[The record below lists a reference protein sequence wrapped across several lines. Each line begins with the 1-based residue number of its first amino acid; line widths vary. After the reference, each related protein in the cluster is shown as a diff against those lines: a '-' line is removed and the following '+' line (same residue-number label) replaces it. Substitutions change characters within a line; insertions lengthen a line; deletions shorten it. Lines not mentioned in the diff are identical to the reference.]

1 MTVQTT
7 TAGTTTATT
16 AAPAA
21 APAPSRL
28 ATLSR
33 RYVSILIPVA
43 AVTAA
48 ALIGLGLVA
57 ATGVSIRA
65 AVEAFIGGSV
75 GSPYAIAASINR
87 SVVFALVGIGFVLA
101 NRANLTNVGGEG
113 QIAVGGIAATAV
125 ALYGGVA
132 NLPLGLPILLPMLA
146 AVVAGAV
153 WGALA
158 GIFKV
163 KAGTNEV
170 ISTLLLSFIA
180 IWLVYWSVQSEA
192 LLRRPR
198 TTSATLPESLEI
210 PESTQLPLL
219 TGDYSFPLHIG
230 LPIALVLAV
239 VAAIVLERT
248 IFGTRLRAVG
258 LNPVAARRAGISYGR
273 NVIAA
278 LALAG
283 ALGGLAGSFMIQGE
297 QYLLKDGFSSG
308 YGFDGLVAGLLARGS
323 VGGVIAASLLFGFL
337 RSGGINMEMVA
348 AVPTALVMVIQ
359 GLIVIMLAGASFWLD
374 RQGAK

>member
-1 MTVQTT
+1 MTVE
-7 TAGTTTATT
+7 
-16 AAPAA
+16 AALP
-21 APAPSRL
+21 PVRQSRWH
-28 ATLSR
+28 S
-33 RYVSILIPVA
+33 SILIPVA
-43 AVTAA
+43 AVAAA
-48 ALIGLGLVA
+48 ALIGICLVA
-57 ATGVSIRA
+57 FMGVSIA
-65 AVEAFIGGSV
+65 SAVKAFVDGAFGS
-75 GSPYAIAASINR
+75 SYSIAVSINR

-132 NLPLGLPILLPMLA
+132 NLPLGLAILLPMMA
-146 AVVAGAV
+146 ATAAGAI
-153 WGALA
+153 WGGIA
-158 GIFKV
+158 GVLKV

-180 IWLVYWSVQSEA
+180 IWMVYWSVQSEA
-192 LLRRPR
+192 LLRRPM

-230 LPIALVLAV
+230 LPIAIVIAIFV
-239 VAAIVLERT
+239 AIVLEKT
-248 IFGTRLRAVG
+248 IFGTKLRAVG

-273 NVIAA
+273 TVITA

-283 ALGGLAGSFMIQGE
+283 ALGGLAGSLMIQGE
-297 QYLLKDGFSSG
+297 QYVLKDGFSSG

-323 VGGVIAASLLFGFL
+323 VMGVIAASLLFGFL

-348 AVPTALVMVIQ
+348 GVPTALVMVIQ
-359 GLIVIMLAGASFWLD
+359 GLIVITLAGASFWLD
-374 RQGAK
+374 RQAAR

>member
-1 MTVQTT
+1 MT
-7 TAGTTTATT
+7 AE
-16 AAPAA
+16 
-21 APAPSRL
+21 
-28 ATLSR
+28 ATLPAVARLR
-33 RYVSILIPVA
+33 RHSSILIPVA
-43 AVTAA
+43 AVAAA
-48 ALIGLGLVA
+48 ALIGICLVA
-57 ATGVSIRA
+57 FMGVPITSAVKAFADGAFGSSYSI
-65 AVEAFIGGSV
+65 AV
-75 GSPYAIAASINR
+75 SINR

-132 NLPLGLPILLPMLA
+132 NLPLGLPILVPMLA
-146 AVVAGAV
+146 ATAAGAF
-153 WGALA
+153 WGAIA
-158 GIFKV
+158 GVLKV

-180 IWLVYWSVQSEA
+180 IWMVYWSVQSEA
-192 LLRRPR
+192 LLRRPM

-230 LPIALVLAV
+230 MPIAIVIAII
-239 VAAIVLERT
+239 VAIALEKT

-258 LNPVAARRAGISYGR
+258 LNPVAARRAGISYAR
-273 NVIAA
+273 TVITA

-283 ALGGLAGSFMIQGE
+283 ALGGLAGSLMIQGE
-297 QYLLKDGFSSG
+297 QYVLKDGFSSG

-323 VGGVIAASLLFGFL
+323 VLGVIAASLLFGFL

-348 AVPTALVMVIQ
+348 GVPTALVMVIQ
-359 GLIVIMLAGASFWLD
+359 GLIVITLAGASFWLD
-374 RQGAK
+374 RRAAR